1 MDVLVSASPAS
12 YSRVGV
18 VVPRYRHSAVARNLV
33 KRRLKE
39 VARQEVLPRLD
50 RAGLML
56 DVMIRARREAYDTGF
71 DSYRRELMEWTE
83 EACSR
88 AG

>member
-50 RAGLML
+50 RAGLIL

-71 DSYRRELMEWTE
+71 DSYRSELVQWTE